1 MYHCVLTISEISAVP
16 EQDNYAIIVIVP
28 IVATVV
34 IVAVCIIVLL
44 SKSRYVAS
52 FIMWKFIKTVSP

>member
-1 MYHCVLTISEISAVP
+1 MLHCVLTFSEIQAVP

-44 SKSRYVAS
+44 SKRRYVAS
-52 FIMWKFIKTVSP
+52 FIMWKFIKIV